1 MNFDELLK
9 PTARGL
15 QNSPEEA
22 QDKPNFLVDTA
33 LGVPR
38 GIEGAIQSIY
48 DIADFATF
56 DVLPDYDTRFL
67 GRSKT
72 FGGSMTEGVTQFLT
86 GFIPI
91 AGQVSKVGKL
101 SKVGKAGKRSLN
113 LKGAAVSGAIADATM
128 FQAQEERLSNL
139 IQSFPSLENPVTQY
153 LASDEDDG
161 EIEGRFKNAV
171 EGLAIGGVVDSLVQ
185 GVKAIK
191 RYRKGDDPE
200 TVANDFNTTYN
211 QQADEQLLK
220 DDFET
225 TTDFRAKL
233 NELFRKE
240 YGGDI
245 IDDTVSI
252 PKEVPAYE
260 ALRLFSQNY
269 DGELKPLVDAL
280 LKGGENSLKNTKILF
295 NPTRLRNGKLR
306 GSTYADGLIE
316 MGIGGERTFIHE
328 MMHAVTSTEM
338 LSQFGAVQKQLG
350 IDEGVG
356 TYEATRLLQANK
368 DALEKI
374 AGLNKGKPLGDLIGV
389 YLKAIKALD
398 VEKNVFGRNAAEA
411 AKAEIEGTFYG
422 FTNLDEF
429 IAETFT
435 NPEFRRILSKI
446 PSETGNRSIFDEF
459 LASIKKLLG
468 IENQGSIVDDIFKY
482 TDDIIQKQEARYDG
496 TLDFLRVTD
505 ELANDLGGSYGQN
518 YRTLDDRGDDFKME
532 EGEKTPISE
541 MQVDER
547 IGSRRQTAKPFTI
560 NFGKGFRGQDISE
573 VPDSYLRRALDFD
586 SVPDKTKMR
595 IEEEL
600 NARQDGSVERPRDE
614 FIPERTQ
621 GRKVKNADLKA
632 AELQLQR
639 GPVRV
644 DSDMTLEE
652 FKNPRT
658 AFTPREMYERYRKN
672 RAGGKGNARLQSF
685 AEYVADKEPTHIAK
699 YKGGKQVGSKETAE
713 FTSAK
718 FRKEARQYKE
728 EGGDFDAERII
739 RDQKSFDE
747 DLILQKIMNEDIPSF
762 DPRMTEK
769 EFNAEIEK
777 FKTKY
782 RKEGIR
788 RDQVWL
794 PYEEDYDKYFKKRT
808 REDILNEGS
817 TATVLP
823 LGKGEVINH
832 SGGAKGSDSVWGEVG
847 EEFGVKSNHYYVE
860 GNKTPKGNVAISKQE
875 ALKADE
881 ALKKANESL
890 GRTFPTS
897 NDYVNN
903 LLRRNFNQV
912 DNADA
917 VYAITEIKGN
927 KPQGGTGWAVQ
938 MAVDM
943 GKPVFVYSQEK
954 GQWMT
959 FTNGKWGATD
969 TPTLTNNFAGIG
981 TREITEKGKQAIRDV
996 YEKSFKESDDGNFL
1010 GQQELKEAQTN
1021 PTKAG
1026 VLTNNMLIRASQE
1039 GDPAMVAPDEMQ
1051 MFNSYARAL
1060 GTGKL
1065 DGKKVSKEELKEI
1078 RKEIAEY
1085 GKFFGTDGEALVAK
1099 YEKGGMSYKEIDEE
1113 ASAMF
1118 EQAGKGIQDKVL
1130 NEQIMAVPTE
1140 SRLKIA
1146 DMLEAKQKET
1156 YNAAEGGNVSSDALG
1171 GDMSLP
1177 SPAWSTVIKKLRG
1190 GDLPTRDS
1198 ENFSLGQQELD
1209 DFVEGAI
1216 EQVSKKLRTGGDKA
1230 ILNMAKNIRTTKH
1243 AMALISGIAKN
1254 LNRVGKKETITKEQ
1268 LAAETENTADI
1279 LGGDKATWARAVH
1292 GLQNSMDLREF
1303 RDAQRAAKSLMDLMS
1318 QSLVETARKAKQAR
1332 TDSTIDLAKSE
1343 TEFISQLEIL
1353 TEVMRIYSLMGREA
1367 GITLL
1372 QRNFLGNAQGKFR
1385 INENIGFDFIA
1396 GDPESFARYNTQQ
1409 IGGQN
1414 VKDLVDK
1421 YIVYGSDEAVQ
1432 KGTDE
1437 ITRGV
1442 TQGTKG
1448 VFGGKLGRMVTEYW
1462 MNSLLSGP
1470 TTQVVNTLGSGLTTA
1485 LRMGEML
1492 FGSVLSANTEQSRA
1506 ILKYAFDMESIVEA
1520 FKFAGKAWSIN
1531 DSVLVQGSR
1540 QFDDQIR
1547 RQENIV
1553 SDRGDAVGGA
1563 INMIG
1568 KGVRLPSR
1576 GLMTVDEFF
1585 KQLNYR
1591 SFVRMNLAMEALKKN
1606 GDLTGKELAKE
1617 VDDKFK
1623 NYITEGGRAYNEG
1636 NLYLDAV
1643 ERVKKDGIEYGTD
1656 QGRMINYTMAQTPFN
1671 PEFGALADAAKNYAE
1686 VNTFTNELDD
1696 NTGVVSVLGNLISKG
1711 KEKLPI
1717 FNFVV
1722 PFVRTPT
1729 NILKFSLDRTPFGL
1743 GTDIIMRRD
1752 KLSKE
1757 VFSDDPMVAAAARGR
1772 LATGVAFSSAMLWY
1786 AMSNKDFITGGG
1798 PQSREE
1804 QDILRNAGWQPYSI
1818 KVGGTYRSYQ
1828 RLDPIATI
1836 IGLFADMAEYDD
1848 YYDKEGG
1855 SAVGD
1860 LFSMVALSF
1869 TNNVTNKSYVK
1880 GLDSLLQAVRDPENQ
1895 SKGILGNV
1903 VGGFMPT
1910 FVNQL
1915 QNVGTDRTL
1924 REARSV
1930 MDYFTKKG
1938 INSDTLPAK
1947 RNFLGEAQT
1956 VEIPTGGPL
1965 NPIYRSTEST
1975 DPVDQELKSLLHGF
1989 SRPSSKLM
1997 GALELKDIY
2006 REDGRQ
2012 AYDVWLEKTSTTKIK
2027 GKTLRQYLNK
2037 LVKSKEYQALPSQS
2051 DSSIGEKSPRIRAI
2065 NNWLRVFRNQAKQEM
2080 LAEFPELDS
2089 SVEQLLQE
2097 KQQYR
2102 LMQ

>member
-128 FQAQEERLSNL
+128 FQAQEARLSNL

-185 GVKAIK
+185 GVKAIR

-211 QQADEQLLK
+211 QQADEQLLR
-220 DDFET
+220 DDFAR
-225 TTDFRAKL
+225 TTDFRANL

-280 LKGGENSLKNTKILF
+280 LKGGEKSLKNTKILF

-306 GSTYADGLIE
+306 RSVYADGLIE
-316 MGIGGERTFIHE
+316 MGIGGEHTFIHE

-338 LSQFGAVQKQLG
+338 LSQFGAIQKQLG
-350 IDEGVG
+350 IDQGVG
-356 TYEATRLLQANK
+356 TYKGKRLLQANK
-368 DALEKI
+368 AVLESI
-374 AGLNKGKPLGDLIGV
+374 ASGNKGKPLGDLVGV

-398 VEKNVFGRNAAEA
+398 VEKNVFGRNAKDA
-411 AKAEIEGTFYG
+411 ADAKIEGTFYG

-482 TDDIIQKQEARYDG
+482 TDDIMQKQEARYDG

-505 ELANDLGGSYGQN
+505 ELTNDLGGSHGQN

-547 IGSRRQTAKPFTI
+547 IGSRRKTAKPFTI

-586 SVPDKTKMR
+586 SVSDKIKMR

-685 AEYVADKEPTHIAK
+685 AEYVADKAPTHIAK
-699 YKGGKQVGSKETAE
+699 YKGGKRVGSKETDE

-728 EGGDFDAERII
+728 EGGDFEAERII

-747 DLILQKIMNEDIPSF
+747 DLILQKIMNEDISGF

-769 EFNAEIEK
+769 EFDAEVERL
-777 FKTKY
+777 KTKY

-1010 GQQELKEAQTN
+1010 GQQEL
-1021 PTKAG
+1021 
-1026 VLTNNMLIRASQE
+1026 
-1039 GDPAMVAPDEMQ
+1039 
-1051 MFNSYARAL
+1051 
-1060 GTGKL
+1060 
-1065 DGKKVSKEELKEI
+1065 
-1078 RKEIAEY
+1078 
-1085 GKFFGTDGEALVAK
+1085 
-1099 YEKGGMSYKEIDEE
+1099 
-1113 ASAMF
+1113 
-1118 EQAGKGIQDKVL
+1118 
-1130 NEQIMAVPTE
+1130 
-1140 SRLKIA
+1140 
-1146 DMLEAKQKET
+1146 
-1156 YNAAEGGNVSSDALG
+1156 
-1171 GDMSLP
+1171 
-1177 SPAWSTVIKKLRG
+1177 
-1190 GDLPTRDS
+1190 
-1198 ENFSLGQQELD
+1198 D

-1254 LNRVGKKETITKEQ
+1254 LSRVGKKETITKEQ
-1268 LAAETENTADI
+1268 LAAETEKTADI

-1318 QSLVETARKAKQAR
+1318 QSLVESARKAKQAR

-2012 AYDVWLEKTSTTKIK
+2012 AYDVWLEKTSNTKIK

-2065 NNWLRVFRNQAKQEM
+2065 NNWLRVFRTQAKQEM
-2080 LAEFPELDS
+2080 LAEFPELNA